1 MLAESRATGILC
13 RAVRTGD
20 GTHISGRGSAVIA
33 SGRHA
38 VIAPSRIPTAMPPSV
53 VIFTIA
59 TVMIPTT
66 MVSTLTAPSV
76 VTAQQHVKETHICS
90 PFKQ

>member
-1 MLAESRATGILC
+1 MMPDRI
-13 RAVRTGD
+13 
-20 GTHISGRGSAVIA
+20 GTVSYTHLDVYKRQ
-33 SGRHA
+33 
-38 VIAPSRIPTAMPPSV
+38 SV

-59 TVMIPTT
+59 PVMITT
-66 MVSTLTAPSV
+66 AMVSTLTAPSV

>member
-33 SGRHA
+33 SGRYA
-38 VIAPSRIPTAMPPSV
+38 VTVATWISATMPPSV

-59 TVMIPTT
+59 PVMITT
-66 MVSTLTAPSV
+66 AMVSTLTAPSV

-90 PFKQ
+90 PF

>member
-1 MLAESRATGILC
+1 MIT
-13 RAVRTGD
+13 
-20 GTHISGRGSAVIA
+20 
-33 SGRHA
+33 
-38 VIAPSRIPTAMPPSV
+38 TA
-53 VIFTIA
+53 
-59 TVMIPTT
+59 

>member
-1 MLAESRATGILC
+1 MRRL
-13 RAVRTGD
+13 AVRTGD
-20 GTHISGRGSAVIA
+20 YTHISGSGSAVIA
-33 SGRHA
+33 SGRKA
-38 VIAPSRIPTAMPPSV
+38 VVAASRIPTAMPPTV
-53 VIFTIA
+53 VVFTIA

-90 PFKQ
+90 PF

>member
-1 MLAESRATGILC
+1 
-13 RAVRTGD
+13 
-20 GTHISGRGSAVIA
+20 
-33 SGRHA
+33 
-38 VIAPSRIPTAMPPSV
+38 MPPSV

-59 TVMIPTT
+59 PVMITT
-66 MVSTLTAPSV
+66 AMVSTLTAPSV